1 VFLLT
6 IALSILRSLL
16 MPTIEELTNI
26 LDDKKAEAI
35 VALDVHD
42 LTSICDTM
50 IIATAT
56 SPPHLAA
63 LADTTTTFAKKNN
76 IEVLGVEG
84 LSEREWVLVDL
95 GNILVHL
102 MLKDTRNYYE
112 LEKLWAK

>member
-1 VFLLT
+1 M
-6 IALSILRSLL
+6 S
-16 MPTIEELTNI
+16 TIEKLKSI

-42 LTSICDTM
+42 LTSVCDTM

-63 LADTTTTFAKKNN
+63 LADTTTTFAKTNN

-84 LSEREWVLVDL
+84 LNERVWVLVDL

-102 MLKDTRNYYE
+102 MLQDARNYYE